1 MEIGLARVPF
11 ELSESDVV
19 YKLIPVLHSEEF
31 SPPPPARKVN
41 FKVRLDYPEEGVR
54 HTGTGILIVP
64 DDIANKFIN
73 WVKDNPIKPDRKSA
87 KIKFFIK
94 GPAKE
99 RWAKI
104 IAKTPF
110 IDPALEAKRRDIIWT
125 VSTDLRVNA
134 VQFGILFREK
144 EKYPSN
150 DKDRLGPRSF
160 SIEWEHDAVQK
171 SVAYLRFVYEHK
183 LIRITVRES
192 SY

>member
-11 ELSESDVV
+11 EFSDSDVV

-41 FKVRLDYPEEGVR
+41 FKVKLDYPEEGVR
-54 HTGTGILIVP
+54 HAGTGILIVP
-64 DDIANKFIN
+64 DDIVHKFLS
-73 WVKDNPIKPDRKSA
+73 WVKDNPIKPDGKND
-87 KIKFFIK
+87 KIKFYIK

-110 IDPALEAKRRDIIWT
+110 IDPALEEKRKDIIWT
-125 VSTDLRVNA
+125 AGIDLRVDA

-160 SIEWEHDAVQK
+160 SIEWEHDAIQK
-171 SVAYLRFVYEHK
+171 SAAYLRFVYEHK
-183 LIRITVRES
+183 LIRIAVRKS
-192 SY
+192 SH